1 MNMDTFKD
9 IALTFINNGSISTK
23 KCFSASLV
31 DQIKNIGVNEKDLYK
46 LYNWK

>member
-9 IALTFINNGSISTK
+9 IALTFINNK

-46 LYNWK
+46 LFNWK